1 MKNSGLRLKV
11 EKLPNTKKQSK
22 PVRSFAKSGW
32 FMRQWL
38 ANFTHSSLTGTW
50 MSLNLETK
58 IQLHIIHLIR
68 H

>member
-1 MKNSGLRLKV
+1 MKNSGLKV
-11 EKLPNTKKQSK
+11 EKLPNTTQSK

-58 IQLHIIHLIR
+58 IKLHTINLIR
-68 H
+68 D